1 MRLEGISLA
10 AGHKNT
16 ASLAWNGMNDHSSA
30 GLSHCVV
37 SVLSIWMESQ

>member
-1 MRLEGISLA
+1 MRLEGIDLA
-10 AGHKNT
+10 AGHKNP
-16 ASLAWNGMNDHSSA
+16 AFLAWSGMNDHSKA